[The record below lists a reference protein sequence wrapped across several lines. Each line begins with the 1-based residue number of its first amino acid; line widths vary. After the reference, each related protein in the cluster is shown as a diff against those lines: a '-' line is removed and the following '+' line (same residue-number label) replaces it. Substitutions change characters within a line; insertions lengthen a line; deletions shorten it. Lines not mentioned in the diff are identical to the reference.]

1 MKGDEEKYLK
11 AGFDD
16 YVSKPINI
24 ELLVNKTQNILK

>member
-24 ELLVNKTQNILK
+24 ELLVKKTQDILK